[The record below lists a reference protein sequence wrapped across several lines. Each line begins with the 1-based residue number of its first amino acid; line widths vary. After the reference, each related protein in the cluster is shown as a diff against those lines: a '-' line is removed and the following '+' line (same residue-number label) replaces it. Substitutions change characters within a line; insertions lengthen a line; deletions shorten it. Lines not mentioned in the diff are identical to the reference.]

1 MTASLI
7 IGPRTMG
14 PAKMRPDAK
23 VRHSHVTVIAIVGY
37 LVGEWLHSL
46 FGLTGPTNNQL
57 QQVWAPAFALLAAVI
72 AATELKQAT
81 IG

>member
-1 MTASLI
+1 MTASLT

-14 PAKMRPDAK
+14 PAKIRPDAK
-23 VRHSHVTVIAIVGY
+23 VRHSRVAVLAIVGY
-37 LVGEWLHSL
+37 LVGKGLH
-46 FGLTGPTNNQL
+46 GLSGITWPTNNQL